1 MTIKE
6 LYEYAKV
13 NGFEKLPL
21 RYGYADYDGVCRLQD
36 FAFADFE
43 YDAEEV
49 TMLFSKNALK
59 SLADEMSEGV
69 TMEYD
74 GIEQGIEVYCCSHC
88 QSDVYHIIHWYDF
101 CPSCGR
107 RIKEWK

>member
-13 NGFEKLPL
+13 NGFENLPF
-21 RYGYADYDGVCRLQD
+21 RYGYVDDDGVYRPRD
-36 FAFADFE
+36 FDFSDFE

-49 TMLFSKNALK
+49 TMNYA
-59 SLADEMSEGV
+59 
-69 TMEYD
+69 
-74 GIEQGIEVYCCSHC
+74 GIEQGFEVYRCSHC
-88 QSDVYHIIHWYDF
+88 QSDVYHTIYWYDF

-107 RIKEWK
+107 KIKEWK